1 MGDLR
6 LGERWSPLQRVKND
20 ALWSAARASLLL
32 TRLVSPARLRAFGR
46 ALGGAA
52 FHLARTPRR
61 VAEENVARVFP
72 HWDAARRRALV
83 RENFRQLGE
92 LLGEVATLLS
102 ERPLAPLPFDPDAE
116 ALLDAMVA
124 EARGVLLVSAHLGNW
139 ERVAHALVGRGLPL
153 TTIARESYDPRF
165 LAWYTRVRG
174 PVDVIY
180 RGSAGASTRIVRVLR
195 RGRVLG
201 VPMDLRSRV
210 PSTDVAFLGH
220 AAPTPVG
227 PARLA
232 LRTGAKVVVVTLA
245 PGSGDEAGSRITAT
259 AIDTSDLG
267 PGPAGERALTE
278 RLNQEL
284 SARILR
290 MPEAWLWPHERW

>member
-6 LGERWSPLQRVKND
+6 LGERWSALQRVKND
-20 ALWSAARASLLL
+20 AVWGAARAALVL
-32 TRLVSPARLRAFGR
+32 TRLASPCRLRSWGR

-52 FHLARTPRR
+52 FHIGRTPRR
-61 VAEENVARVFP
+61 IAEENVARVFP
-72 HWDAARRRALV
+72 DWDAARRRALV

-102 ERPLAPLPFDPDAE
+102 ERALPPLPFDADAG
-116 ALLDAMVA
+116 ALLDALVA

-139 ERVAHALVGRGLPL
+139 ERVAHALVGRGVPL

-174 PVDVIY
+174 PVEVIY

-201 VPMDLRSRV
+201 VPMDLRARV
-210 PSTDVAFLGH
+210 PSADVPFLGH
-220 AAPTPVG
+220 PAPTPVG

-232 LRTGAKVVVVTLA
+232 LRTGARVVVVTLA
-245 PGSGDEAGSRITAT
+245 PAQGGARITAT
-259 AIDTSDLG
+259 AIETGDLG
-267 PGPAGERALTE
+267 AGPKGERTLTE
-278 RLNQEL
+278 RLNREL

>member
-20 ALWSAARASLLL
+20 AVWGAARASLLL
-32 TRLVSPARLRAFGR
+32 ARLAAPKTLRALGR
-46 ALGGAA
+46 ALGSAA
-52 FHLARTPRR
+52 FYLARTPRR
-61 VAEENVARVFP
+61 IAEANVARVFP
-72 HWDAARRRALV
+72 RWDAAQRRSLV
-83 RENFRQLGE
+83 RENFRHLGA

-102 ERPLAPLPFDPDAE
+102 ERRLPPLRFDPAAE

-124 EARGVLLVSAHLGNW
+124 EGRGVLLVSAHLGNW

-174 PVDVIY
+174 PVEVIY
-180 RGSAGASTRIVRVLR
+180 RGSPGAATRIVRVLR
-195 RGRVLG
+195 RGLVLG
-201 VPMDLRSRV
+201 APMDLRSRV
-210 PSTDVAFLGH
+210 PSVDVPFLGH
-220 AAPTPVG
+220 PAPTPVG

-232 LRTGAKVVVVTLA
+232 LRTGARVVVVTLA
-245 PGSGDEAGSRITAT
+245 PEGNGACITAT
-259 AIDTSDLG
+259 DIETRDLAAD
-267 PGPAGERALTE
+267 PAGERVLTE

>member
-20 ALWSAARASLLL
+20 ALWGAARASLLL
-32 TRLVSPARLRAFGR
+32 TRLASPAGLRRIGQ

-52 FHLARTPRR
+52 FYLARTPRR
-61 VAEENVARVFP
+61 IAEANVARVFP
-72 HWDAARRRALV
+72 DWAPARRRALV
-83 RENFRQLGE
+83 RESFRQLGA

-102 ERPLAPLPFDPDAE
+102 DRTLPALRFDPASA

-174 PVDVIY
+174 PVGVIY
-180 RGSAGASTRIVRVLR
+180 RGSAGAATRIVRVLR
-195 RGRVLG
+195 RGLVLG

-210 PSTDVAFLGH
+210 PSADVPFLGH
-220 AAPTPVG
+220 PAPTPVG

-232 LRTGAKVVVVTLA
+232 LRTGARVVVVTLA
-245 PGSGDEAGSRITAT
+245 PAAEGDGPCITAT
-259 AIDTSDLG
+259 AIETDDLP
-267 PGPAGERALTE
+267 PGPDGERALTE
-278 RLNQEL
+278 RLNHEL